1 MAPKIDIRVQKT
13 KERLKSALL
22 SLMHEKSIERISIS
36 EICRKSGINRNT
48 FYQHYKDIKDLL
60 DEVEKGFM
68 VSVFSAVSISG
79 ESVRSVK
86 EIMTVL
92 LETIKDNEE
101 ICMLLFS
108 DNGDKDFLR
117 NILMYALPSAVEN
130 WVNELGMEEADA
142 TALYYFVMGG
152 TVNIIEAWMKD
163 SFSATLDETAEKL
176 NKLILSCQ
184 AAFAQ

>member
-1 MAPKIDIRVQKT
+1 MTNTKT
-13 KERLKSALL
+13 KDMDNGRVYVGIDPG
-22 SLMHEKSIERISIS
+22 SL
-36 EICRKSGINRNT
+36 
-48 FYQHYKDIKDLL
+48 
-60 DEVEKGFM
+60 GF
-68 VSVFSAVSISG
+68 VAV
-79 ESVRSVK
+79 
-86 EIMTVL
+86 MYP
-92 LETIKDNEE
+92 
-101 ICMLLFS
+101 
-108 DNGDKDFLR
+108 NGDKDFLR

-163 SFSATLDETAEKL
+163 SFSATLDETADKL